1 MRHGGTPPPARRAG
15 ARPSLVHP
23 DRGGRVA
30 PTPPKRS
37 TDGAAAPKP
46 GQETL
51 GGGPHHPIAPEEER
65 RDEVSRLTFPPE
77 ARRTMAVRLT
87 RARHAGDSR
96 ARRDRAAARG
106 FEESEGAEY
115 AVGPNGEMHRV
126 VGNPCDCGQIDMS
139 EFCNPDAP
147 RRPPGP
153 CCASDTLVVKKEFFH
168 CRAPLHF
175 SDQDKTFSRHGG
187 AYHWDIQ
194 PEAARFFRD
203 PGSGLWYFGY
213 QSNKGDGR
221 RTHVTL
227 ANVTC
232 PTEADWMRTGECSD
246 DNSPFVRPVA
256 CAPLDV
262 HHVEIGNRA
271 VPIPGAAG
279 LGAPLRRRGRHRPHT
294 RRPRGARRRRA
305 VRRRS
310 RDVR

>member
-1 MRHGGTPPPARRAG
+1 MSCANAAVAIRPMEQQRHSRLNSRSAVGRTMRFA
-15 ARPSLVHP
+15 
-23 DRGGRVA
+23 
-30 PTPPKRS
+30 
-37 TDGAAAPKP
+37 
-46 GQETL
+46 
-51 GGGPHHPIAPEEER
+51 EEEG
-65 RDEVSRLTFPPE
+65 RDGGDREVSRLTFPPE
-77 ARRTMAVRLT
+77 ARRVPWPAPFAYT
-87 RARHAGDSR
+87 RARGMR
-96 ARRDRAAARG
+96 ATLALAALAQLARG

-115 AVGPNGEMHRV
+115 AVGPNGEMHQV
-126 VGNPCDCGQIDMS
+126 VGNPYDCDGIDMS

-221 RTHVTL
+221 RTHVAL

-232 PTEADWMRTGECSD
+232 PTEADWVRTGECSD

-262 HHVEIGNRA
+262 HYVEIGKPGPYQFPEPPGWARPY
-271 VPIPGAAG
+271 VDEDGTVRIPAG
-279 LGAPLRRRGRHRPHT
+279 HEEHDDDELYGDVLETYVDDHQGDIDWLD
-294 RRPRGARRRRA
+294 ARE
-305 VRRRS
+305 
-310 RDVR
+310 

>member
-1 MRHGGTPPPARRAG
+1 MAG
-15 ARPSLVHP
+15 
-23 DRGGRVA
+23 
-30 PTPPKRS
+30 
-37 TDGAAAPKP
+37 
-46 GQETL
+46 
-51 GGGPHHPIAPEEER
+51 
-65 RDEVSRLTFPPE
+65 
-77 ARRTMAVRLT
+77 AVRLT
-87 RARHAGDSR
+87 RARGMR
-96 ARRDRAAARG
+96 ATLALAAIAQLARG

-115 AVGPNGEMHRV
+115 AVGPNGEMHQV
-126 VGNPCDCGQIDMS
+126 VGNPYDCDGIDMS

-221 RTHVTL
+221 RTHVAL

-232 PTEADWMRTGECSD
+232 PTEADWVRTGECSD

-262 HHVEIGNRA
+262 HYVEIGKPGPYQFPEPPGWARPY
-271 VPIPGAAG
+271 VDEDGTVRIPAG
-279 LGAPLRRRGRHRPHT
+279 HEEHDDDELYGDVLETYVDDHQGDIDGLDAPE
-294 RRPRGARRRRA
+294 
-305 VRRRS
+305 
-310 RDVR
+310 